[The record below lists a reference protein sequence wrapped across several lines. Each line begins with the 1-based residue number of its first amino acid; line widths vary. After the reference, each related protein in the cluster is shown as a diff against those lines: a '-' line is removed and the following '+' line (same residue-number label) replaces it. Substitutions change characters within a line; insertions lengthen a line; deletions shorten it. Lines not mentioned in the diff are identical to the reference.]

1 MEYLMRELDL
11 VQSNGERLQIEHK
24 DIKDSDAIE
33 KKELPAFKQ
42 VRLHSYSLQIEI
54 SQRQI
59 NFRLEAF

>member
-54 SQRQI
+54 SQRHI

>member
-1 MEYLMRELDL
+1 MRELDR

-54 SQRQI
+54 SLRQI
-59 NFRLEAF
+59 NFRVEAF

>member
-1 MEYLMRELDL
+1 MRELDL

-33 KKELPAFKQ
+33 KKELPAIKQ

-54 SQRQI
+54 FQRQI

>member
-1 MEYLMRELDL
+1 MEYLMRKLDL
-11 VQSNGERLQIEHK
+11 VQSNAERLQIEHK
-24 DIKDSDAIE
+24 DIKDSDAVE
-33 KKELPAFKQ
+33 KKVLPAFKQ

>member
-24 DIKDSDAIE
+24 DSDAIE
-33 KKELPAFKQ
+33 KKELPDFKQ